1 MEPIYWNCIIAH
13 SITAFSYFGIPTVI
27 GVFFAKTKATIPS
40 KFWLAFLLSGGFVL
54 FCGFHHLLAIF
65 EPHSVVSL
73 LHLGVLDVMAFVS
86 LSALLYM
93 MPTAYQIVEAIAKS
107 QEDTRELQ
115 RSQQMQRLFLDQ
127 GPFLAY
133 IKDEQSRMLYYNQ
146 EIQSRFSVNPQEWV
160 GKTDSEV
167 LTDPEEA
174 RRVMENDQVVLRTV
188 RPLRLIEEV
197 KMPGHDQP
205 CYWLSFKFPFNDYA
219 TGAYRIGGISIE
231 ITESIEAQRSLTDLN
246 RQLEEKALELEA
258 KKRELIYL
266 SDMADMLY
274 SCESENEMY
283 QVVALTCSKLFPKM
297 SGSIYIIANSKNYVQ
312 MNSFWGGQRSS
323 KEIFSLSD
331 CWALRRGKLNLLSP
345 HNNSGL
351 MCSHL
356 IQPLSGTHLCVPLF
370 GQGEVVGILHIDTL
384 EEISPEAQQ
393 ITEIIARTLGIALNN
408 LSIKQRL
415 THDSLRDGMTQLFNQ
430 SYMQSITEQRLA
442 EAERLGQP
450 LSVIFLDI
458 DNFKSYNSR
467 YGHVTANIVLQ
478 GLAKLLL
485 KSIRSFDIACR
496 WGGEEFVIVMPN
508 MTLETLRK
516 RVEQLRIDIEQMQ
529 LKDGDRIL
537 ESITASFGIAVS
549 EPGITVK
556 DFLDRANQAMLE
568 AKRTGKNRVMEY
580 VNNYY

>member
-1 MEPIYWNCIIAH
+1 MESIYWNCIIAH
-13 SITAFSYFGIPTVI
+13 GITAFSYFGIPTVI

-40 KFWLAFLLSGGFVL
+40 KFWLAFFLSGGFVL
-54 FCGFHHLLAIF
+54 FCGFHHFLAIF
-65 EPHSVVSL
+65 EPHVTVSL
-73 LHLGVLDVMAFVS
+73 LHLGVLDLMAFVS
-86 LSALLYM
+86 LSALFYLT
-93 MPTAYQIVEAIAKS
+93 PTAYQIVEAIARY

-127 GPFLAY
+127 GPFGAY
-133 IKDEQSRMLYYNQ
+133 IKDEQSRVLYYNQ
-146 EIQSRFSVNPQEWV
+146 ELQSRFLVDSQQWL
-160 GKTDSEV
+160 GKTDSEF
-167 LTDPEEA
+167 LPDPEEG
-174 RRVMENDQVVLRTV
+174 RRVMENDRVVLKTL

-197 KMPGHDQP
+197 KIPGNDQP
-205 CYWLSFKFPFNDYA
+205 CYWLSFKFPFSDYA
-219 TGAYRIGGISIE
+219 TGACRIGGISID

-274 SCESENEMY
+274 SCESEDEVY
-283 QVVALTCSKLFPKM
+283 QVVALTCSKLFPNM
-297 SGSIYIIANSKNYVQ
+297 SGSIYIISNSKNYVQ
-312 MNSFWGGQRSS
+312 MNSIWGDERTS
-323 KEIFSLSD
+323 KEIFSQSE

-345 HNNSGL
+345 RNFGL

-356 IQPLSGTHLCVPLF
+356 IQPVIGTHLCVPFF
-370 GQGEVVGILHIDTL
+370 GQGEIVGVLHIYTL
-384 EEISPEAQQ
+384 EEICPEDQQ

-415 THDSLRDGMTQLFNQ
+415 TYDNLRDGMTQLFNQ
-430 SYMQSITEQRLA
+430 NYMQSITEQRLA

-458 DNFKSYNSR
+458 DNFKSYNTR

-485 KSIRSFDIACR
+485 KSIRSFDIPCR

-537 ESITASFGIAVS
+537 ENITASFGIAVS

-580 VNNYY
+580 VNTYN

>member
-13 SITAFSYFGIPTVI
+13 GITAFSYFGIPTVI

-40 KFWLAFLLSGGFVL
+40 KFWLAFFLSGGFVL

-65 EPHSVVSL
+65 EPYMPVSL
-73 LHLGVLDVMAFVS
+73 LYLVVLDLMAFIS
-86 LSALLYM
+86 LCALLYL
-93 MPTAYQIVEAIAKS
+93 MPTAYQIVEAIAKY
-107 QEDTRELQ
+107 QEDIRELQ
-115 RSQQMQRLFLDQ
+115 RSQQIQRLFLDQ
-127 GPFLAY
+127 GPFGAY
-133 IKDEQSRMLYYNQ
+133 IKDEQSRILYYNQ
-146 EIQSRFSVNPQEWV
+146 EIQSKFSVDSQEWL
-160 GKTDSEV
+160 GKTDSEF
-167 LTDPEEA
+167 LPDPEEG
-174 RRVMENDQVVLRTV
+174 RRVMENDQVVLKTLH
-188 RPLRLIEEV
+188 PLKLIEEI
-197 KMPGHDQP
+197 KIAGNDQP
-205 CYWLSFKFPFNDYA
+205 CYWLSFKFPFSDYA
-219 TGAYRIGGISIE
+219 TGAYRIGGISID
-231 ITESIEAQRSLTDLN
+231 ITESIEAQRSLTNLN
-246 RQLEEKALELEA
+246 RQLEEKTLELEA

-266 SDMADMLY
+266 SDMTDMLY
-274 SCESENEMY
+274 SCESEDEVY
-283 QVVALTCSKLFPKM
+283 QVFALTCSKLFPNM

-312 MNSFWGGQRSS
+312 MNSFWGGERSS

-345 HNNSGL
+345 RNSGL
-351 MCSHL
+351 TCSHL
-356 IQPLSGTHLCVPLF
+356 IQPVSDTHLCVPLF

-384 EEISPEAQQ
+384 EEISPEDQQ

-442 EAERLGQP
+442 EAERSGQP
-450 LSVIFLDI
+450 LSIIFLDI

-467 YGHVTANIVLQ
+467 YGHLTANIVIQ

-516 RVEQLRIDIEQMQ
+516 RVEQLRLDVEQMQ
-529 LKDGDRIL
+529 LRDGDQIL
-537 ESITASFGIAVS
+537 EGITASFGIAVS

-556 DFLDRANQAMLE
+556 DFLNRANQAMLE
-568 AKRTGKNRVMEY
+568 AKRTGKNRAREY
-580 VNNYY
+580 VNTYN

>member
-1 MEPIYWNCIIAH
+1 MEAIYWNCMIAH
-13 SITAFSYFGIPTVI
+13 GITAFSYFGIPTVI
-27 GVFFAKTKATIPS
+27 GVFFVKTKATIPS
-40 KFWLAFLLSGGFVL
+40 KFWLAFFLSGGFVL
-54 FCGFHHLLAIF
+54 FCGFHHFLAIF
-65 EPHSVVSL
+65 EPYMAVSL
-73 LHLGVLDVMAFVS
+73 LHLGVLDIMAFIS
-86 LSALLYM
+86 LSALLYLM
-93 MPTAYQIVEAIAKS
+93 LTADQIVKAIAKYE
-107 QEDTRELQ
+107 EDNRELR
-115 RSQQMQRLFLDQ
+115 RSQQMQQLFLDQ
-127 GPFLAY
+127 GPFGAY

-146 EIQSRFSVNPQEWV
+146 ELQSRFSVDPQEWL
-160 GKTDSEV
+160 GKTDSEF
-167 LTDPEEA
+167 LPDPEEG
-174 RRVMENDQVVLRTV
+174 RRVMENDQVVLKTL
-188 RPLRLIEEV
+188 RPLKLIEET
-197 KMPGHDQP
+197 KIPGNDQP

-219 TGAYRIGGISIE
+219 TGDRRLGGISIE
-231 ITESIEAQRSLTDLN
+231 ITESIEAQRSLTNLN
-246 RQLEEKALELEA
+246 QQLEEKTLKLEA

-274 SCESENEMY
+274 SCESEDEVY
-283 QVVALTCSKLFPKM
+283 QVVALTCSKLFPNM
-297 SGSIYIIANSKNYVQ
+297 GGCIYIIANSKNYVQ
-312 MNSFWGGQRSS
+312 MNSIWGGEKSS
-323 KEIFSLSD
+323 KEIFSQSE
-331 CWALRRGKLNLLSP
+331 CWALRRGKFNLLSSC
-345 HNNSGL
+345 NSGL

-356 IQPLSGTHLCVPLF
+356 IQPISGAHLCVPLF
-370 GQGEVVGILHIDTL
+370 GQGEVVGILHIYAL
-384 EEISPEAQQ
+384 AEISPEEQQ

-415 THDSLRDGMTQLFNQ
+415 AYDNLRDGMTQLFNQ
-430 SYMQSITEQRLA
+430 SYMQTITEQRLA
-442 EAERLGQP
+442 EAERSGQP

-516 RVEQLRIDIEQMQ
+516 RVEQLRLDVEQMQ
-529 LKDGDRIL
+529 LKDGDQIL

-556 DFLDRANQAMLE
+556 DFLSRANQAMLE

-580 VNNYY
+580 VNTYN

>member
-13 SITAFSYFGIPTVI
+13 GITAFSYFGIPTVI

-40 KFWLAFLLSGGFVL
+40 KFWLAFFLSGGFVL

-65 EPHSVVSL
+65 EPHVAVSL

-86 LSALLYM
+86 LSALLCL
-93 MPTAYQIVEAIAKS
+93 MPTAYQILEVIARY
-107 QEDTRELQ
+107 QEDIRSLQ
-115 RSQQMQRLFLDQ
+115 RSQQIQRLFLDQ
-127 GPFLAY
+127 GPFAAY

-146 EIQSRFSVNPQEWV
+146 ELQSRFSVDPQEWL
-160 GKTDSEV
+160 GKTDSEY
-167 LTDPEEA
+167 LPDPEEG
-174 RRVMENDQVVLRTV
+174 RRVMENDQVVLKTL
-188 RPLRLIEEV
+188 RPLKLIEEV
-197 KMPGHDQP
+197 KIPGNDQP
-205 CYWLSFKFPFNDYA
+205 CYWLSFKFAFSDYP
-219 TGAYRIGGISIE
+219 TGACRIGGISID

-246 RQLEEKALELEA
+246 RQLEEKTLELEA

-274 SCESENEMY
+274 SCEFEDEVY
-283 QVVALTCSKLFPKM
+283 QVVALTCSKLFPNM
-297 SGSIYIIANSKNYVQ
+297 SGCINIIANSKNYVQ
-312 MNSFWGGQRSS
+312 INSTWGSERSS
-323 KEIFSLSD
+323 KEVFSLSD
-331 CWALRRGKLNLLSP
+331 CWALRRGKLNLFSP
-345 HNNSGL
+345 CNAGL

-356 IQPLSGTHLCVPLF
+356 IPPVSGAHLCVPLF
-370 GQGEVVGILHIDTL
+370 GQGEVIGILHINAL
-384 EEISPEAQQ
+384 EEISREDQQ

-415 THDSLRDGMTQLFNQ
+415 TYDSLRDGMTQLFNQ
-430 SYMQSITEQRLA
+430 SYMQNITEQRLA
-442 EAERLGQP
+442 EAERSGQP

-458 DNFKSYNSR
+458 DNFKSYNSH
-467 YGHVTANIVLQ
+467 YGHMTANIVLQ
-478 GLAKLLL
+478 ELAKLLL

-516 RVEQLRIDIEQMQ
+516 RVEQLRVDVEQMQ
-529 LKDGDRIL
+529 LKDGDQIL
-537 ESITASFGIAVS
+537 KSITASFGIAVS

-556 DFLDRANQAMLE
+556 DLLNRANQAMLE

-580 VNNYY
+580 VNIYN